1 MKLIYKIYSP
11 FFLLFL
17 LAGIVSCSKPK
28 KEFILRDAL
37 DKEKSALLENYKD
50 KAEQFMNAKIYDS
63 AFTYYNKSLELQ
75 IEAKDTLGEGHSLI
89 KMGQIHFEEGDAPT
103 CEDNVTQGLALLE
116 NLQPKEFHNK
126 KDSLDRQDLKEKY
139 LSQAYNLLGKCY
151 RSLLNPER
159 AIEFY
164 DKAKNVAK
172 DSLALCTLENN
183 KASVYIENQDYEKA
197 YQILSNLMTSDVV
210 LNDAE
215 TKARVLNNLGN
226 VADILKKPEALS
238 YLESSLNI
246 RRANNLPIASNYIQ
260 LAKFYEN
267 KKNNNEAALYAQKA
281 YEFAGSLKD
290 TDKRLEAL
298 KILIY
303 VSAKKEAAALKYI
316 EINDSIN
323 KVRRRNITGFASLK
337 YDSKNAEAKNLKLS
351 AENAQAESDK
361 LLLGII
367 GVSILIISG
376 FVIYI
381 LRQRHKK
388 AKIMEVHNTET
399 RISKKIHDE
408 LANDVFNVMSYAESS
423 DTPYPEQRKLIQDL
437 DSIYQKTRDIS
448 RENNTIDTGE
458 NFGNVLR
465 EMLTDYKTAT
475 INLMNINF
483 DSIDWNQVS
492 EHKKITVYR
501 VLQELMVNMKK
512 HSHADVVVIKF
523 AIKNKKITIQ
533 YTDNGKGL
541 GKDALI
547 SKNGLQNAVSRI
559 SAIDGTLI
567 FDTSMGG
574 LKVTCTFPA

>member
-1 MKLIYKIYSP
+1 MRLIYKIYSP

-17 LAGIVSCSKPK
+17 LACATSCNKQK
-28 KEFILRDAL
+28 QQLILRDAL
-37 DKEKSALLENYKD
+37 SREKSTLLKDYMD
-50 KAEQFMNAKIYDS
+50 KAANFEKAKAYDS
-63 AFTYYNKSLELQ
+63 AFVYYNKSQELQ
-75 IEAKDTLGEGHSLI
+75 IEAKDTLGEAYSLI
-89 KMGQIHFEEGDAPT
+89 KMGEIHLEEGDAPT
-103 CEDNVTQGLALLE
+103 CEESATQALSLLKKLHAKKFHSKEDNQDRL
-116 NLQPKEFHNK
+116 NNKEI
-126 KDSLDRQDLKEKY
+126 Y
-139 LSQAYNLLGKCY
+139 LSQAYNLLGRCY
-151 RSLLNPER
+151 RSLLNAER

-164 DKAKNVAK
+164 DKAKTMTK
-172 DSLALCTLENN
+172 DSLLLCILENN
-183 KASVYIENQDYEKA
+183 KANVYIENQDYEKA

-210 LNDAE
+210 LNNAE

-226 VADILKKPEALS
+226 VATIMKKPEALS

-246 RRANNLPIASNYIQ
+246 RKANNLPIASNYIQ

-267 KKNNNEAALYAQKA
+267 NKNNNKATFYAQKA
-281 YEFAGSLKD
+281 YELAKSLKD
-290 TDKRLEAL
+290 TDRRLEAL
-298 KILIY
+298 NRLIY
-303 VSAKKEAAALKYI
+303 VSDKKEAVALKYI
-316 EINDSIN
+316 EISDSIN
-323 KVRRRNITGFASLK
+323 KVRQRKTTRFASLK
-337 YDSKNAEAKNLKLS
+337 YDYKNTEAKNLKLS
-351 AENAQAESDK
+351 AKNAQAESDK
-361 LLLGII
+361 LLLGIV

-381 LRQRHKK
+381 LRLRHKK

-437 DSIYQKTRDIS
+437 DAIYQKTRDIS

-458 NFGNVLR
+458 NFGDVLR

-492 EHKKITVYR
+492 KHKKITVYR

-512 HSHADVVVIKF
+512 HSHADVVVVKF

-541 GKDALI
+541 SKDALI
-547 SKNGLQNAVSRI
+547 YKNGLQNAVSRI
-559 SAIDGTLI
+559 SAIDGSLI